1 LQRLY
6 DKYQNQGLEILA
18 FPCNQFAEE
27 EKGSNEEIA
36 EFCELN
42 YKVSFPLFSKIN
54 VNGEKAE
61 PLFKFLKDAAKGFM
75 GTTSVK
81 WNFSKFL
88 ISKKGK
94 VVKRFGSLDAPE
106 SFENDIQSELQ

>member
-1 LQRLY
+1 MEREVYSFCIYCSSDWMSFSNDSGASNEPKRLTTFPF
-6 DKYQNQGLEILA
+6 LEIRNL
-18 FPCNQFAEE
+18 
-27 EKGSNEEIA
+27 EKFHFTEVVPMNP
-36 EFCELN
+36 F
-42 YKVSFPLFSKIN
+42 
-54 VNGEKAE
+54 
-61 PLFKFLKDAAKGFM
+61 AKGFM

>member
-1 LQRLY
+1 
-6 DKYQNQGLEILA
+6 
-18 FPCNQFAEE
+18 
-27 EKGSNEEIA
+27 
-36 EFCELN
+36 
-42 YKVSFPLFSKIN
+42 
-54 VNGEKAE
+54 
-61 PLFKFLKDAAKGFM
+61 M